1 MFDTSVHFIHSFQ
14 LKGKMK
20 QYVLFGVLVVVVA
33 GGVMQFRNQGLSR
46 LLRKTEDVSGD
57 HRKLSDAF
65 MGSRQGLINES
76 MRDFARNPVLGQGFQ
91 VAEYMQTFE
100 GQAKKSG
107 FILSAPIEKGFMPT
121 MILGEGGL
129 VGAIAF
135 LFFLFCFWYG
145 CQKKGYV
152 ATWTLFVVFL
162 TTNFAEATF
171 FSPGGM
177 GGILWLVTVVG
188 GFIIDLAAQGKVNL
202 QQFFAMP
209 PPEMDQPEPRIGYG
223 RP

>member
-1 MFDTSVHFIHSFQ
+1 
-14 LKGKMK
+14 
-20 QYVLFGVLVVVVA
+20 
-33 GGVMQFRNQGLSR
+33 
-46 LLRKTEDVSGD
+46 
-57 HRKLSDAF
+57 

-76 MRDFARNPVLGQGFQ
+76 MRDFARNPMLGQGFQ

-188 GFIIDLAAQGKVNL
+188 GFIIDLAAQGKVNH
-202 QQFFAMP
+202 QQYFAMP